1 MKTAKYTLLFL
12 LLWAT
17 IGLVQGQ
24 EKKMLKLPNGD
35 EVVDISGEWDTLM
48 EFYGSMSQWGN
59 YENVS
64 KITINGNSF
73 IGVRKKLTNW
83 YSEGSEAFRGELD
96 KYGIKNL
103 KLKASGGTYNLKGQ
117 ISEDGDTII
126 MDDGSSLKFTLTR
139 KR

>member
-12 LLWAT
+12 LLWAA
-17 IGLVQGQ
+17 IGLVQAQ

-64 KITINGNSF
+64 KITLNGDSF
-73 IGVRKKLTNW
+73 VGVRMKSTSW
-83 YSEGSEAFRGELD
+83 YPEGSEAFRGNID
-96 KYGIKNL
+96 KDGIKNF
-103 KLKASGGTYNLKGQ
+103 KLKAGGGTYNLKGQ
-117 ISEDGDTII
+117 INEDGDKII

-139 KR
+139 KK